1 MSATFEALSCNSLD
15 VHLLEAN
22 PTGLLDTCQYI
33 KVGNVIRLEAKIKNL
48 MQTPG
53 FSSLGEL
60 MSLSIKRQKKNL
72 ERKQKNLLGEVKED
86 ISDTFIDMLPLLFP
100 TFVKQSLKHSILAL
114 GQDFDDYYFVT
125 LAKLTNL
132 RVLHLNY
139 SNFVSQQLFRPCKVT

>member
-1 MSATFEALSCNSLD
+1 MSTTLEALSCNSLD

-33 KVGNVIRLEAKIKNL
+33 KVGNVIRLEAKKHL

-53 FSSLGEL
+53 FSSLEEL
-60 MSLSIKRQKKNL
+60 MSLSIKRKKKNL

-100 TFVKQSLKHSILAL
+100 TFVKQSLKHSTLAL
-114 GQDFDDYYFVT
+114 GHDFDDYYFLT
-125 LAKLTNL
+125 LAKLANL
-132 RVLHLNY
+132 RVYIAFKLLKF
-139 SNFVSQQLFRPCKVT
+139 SLPTTVQALQVT